1 MRRLDGIYES
11 ALPPHKNALWLDKGV
26 AKYYRNG
33 KWVTIIAEDADVN
46 VSWDSVS
53 GKPEFASVA
62 TSGSYNDLT
71 DKPTI
76 PAAQVNSD
84 WNATSGV
91 SQILNKPT
99 LATVATSGS
108 YDDLSNKPN
117 IPAAYVLPAATL
129 AALGGVKMGT
139 AVADTD
145 ATEAATAQT
154 VATTL
159 NSLLVALRVCG
170 VLTS

>member
-33 KWVTIIAEDADVN
+33 KWVTIIAEDID
-46 VSWDSVS
+46 VSWDSIS
-53 GKPEFASVA
+53 GKPKFANVA
-62 TSGSYNDLT
+62 VSGNYN
-71 DKPTI
+71 
-76 PAAQVNSD
+76 
-84 WNATSGV
+84 
-91 SQILNKPT
+91 
-99 LATVATSGS
+99 
-108 YDDLSNKPN
+108 DLSNKPN

-129 AALGGVKMGT
+129 TALGGVKVGT

-145 ATEAATAQT
+145 ATGAATAQT

-159 NSLLVALRVCG
+159 NSLLAALRACG

>member
-33 KWVTIIAEDADVN
+33 KWVTIIAEDID
-46 VSWDSVS
+46 VSWDSIS
-53 GKPEFASVA
+53 GKPEFANVA
-62 TSGSYNDLT
+62 VSGNYN
-71 DKPTI
+71 
-76 PAAQVNSD
+76 
-84 WNATSGV
+84 
-91 SQILNKPT
+91 
-99 LATVATSGS
+99 
-108 YDDLSNKPN
+108 DLSNKPN

-129 AALGGVKMGT
+129 TALGGVKVGT

-145 ATEAATAQT
+145 ATGAATAQT

-159 NSLLVALRVCG
+159 NSLLAALRACG

>member
-33 KWVTIIAEDADVN
+33 KWVTIIAEDID

-53 GKPEFASVA
+53 GKPEFANVA
-62 TSGSYNDLT
+62 VSGNYN
-71 DKPTI
+71 
-76 PAAQVNSD
+76 
-84 WNATSGV
+84 
-91 SQILNKPT
+91 
-99 LATVATSGS
+99 
-108 YDDLSNKPN
+108 DLSNKPN
-117 IPAAYVLPAATL
+117 IPAAYVLSAATL
-129 AALGGVKMGT
+129 TALGGVKMGT

-145 ATEAATAQT
+145 ATGAATAQT

-159 NSLLVALRVCG
+159 NSLLAALRACG
-170 VLTS
+170 VLTA

>member
-33 KWVTIIAEDADVN
+33 KWVTIIAEDID
-46 VSWDSVS
+46 VSWDSIS
-53 GKPEFASVA
+53 GKPKFANVA
-62 TSGSYNDLT
+62 VSGNYN
-71 DKPTI
+71 
-76 PAAQVNSD
+76 
-84 WNATSGV
+84 
-91 SQILNKPT
+91 
-99 LATVATSGS
+99 
-108 YDDLSNKPN
+108 DLSNKPN

-129 AALGGVKMGT
+129 TALGGVKVGT
-139 AVADTD
+139 AVTDTD
-145 ATEAATAQT
+145 ATGAATAQT

-159 NSLLVALRVCG
+159 NSLLAALRACG

>member
-1 MRRLDGIYES
+1 MVDKKQQEVIYGKEQQALIDMRRLDGIYES

-33 KWVTIIAEDADVN
+33 KWVTIIAEDID
-46 VSWDSVS
+46 VSWDSIS
-53 GKPEFASVA
+53 GKPKFANVA
-62 TSGSYNDLT
+62 VSGNYN
-71 DKPTI
+71 
-76 PAAQVNSD
+76 
-84 WNATSGV
+84 
-91 SQILNKPT
+91 
-99 LATVATSGS
+99 
-108 YDDLSNKPN
+108 DLSNKPN

-129 AALGGVKMGT
+129 TVLGGVKAGT

-159 NSLLVALRVCG
+159 NSLLAALRACG

>member
-33 KWVTIIAEDADVN
+33 KWVTVIAGDADVN

-62 TSGSYNDLT
+62 TSGSY
-71 DKPTI
+71 
-76 PAAQVNSD
+76 
-84 WNATSGV
+84 
-91 SQILNKPT
+91 
-99 LATVATSGS
+99 
-108 YDDLSNKPN
+108 DDLSNKPD

-145 ATEAATAQT
+145 TTEAATAQT

-159 NSLLVALRVCG
+159 NSLLAALRVCG

>member
-33 KWVTIIAEDADVN
+33 KWVTIIAEDID
-46 VSWDSVS
+46 VSWDSIS
-53 GKPEFASVA
+53 DKPEFANVA
-62 TSGSYNDLT
+62 VSGNYN
-71 DKPTI
+71 
-76 PAAQVNSD
+76 
-84 WNATSGV
+84 
-91 SQILNKPT
+91 
-99 LATVATSGS
+99 
-108 YDDLSNKPN
+108 DLSNKPN

-129 AALGGVKMGT
+129 TALGGVKVGT

-145 ATEAATAQT
+145 ATGAATAQT

-159 NSLLVALRVCG
+159 NSLLAALRACG

>member
-26 AKYYRNG
+26 AKYYRNS
-33 KWVTIIAEDADVN
+33 KWVTIIAEDASAN
-46 VSWDSVS
+46 WDDIS

-62 TSGSYNDLT
+62 TSGSYNDLK

-76 PAAQVNSD
+76 PSAQVNSD

-108 YDDLSNKPN
+108 YTDLSNKPT

-145 ATEAATAQT
+145 TTEAATAQT

-159 NSLLVALRVCG
+159 NSLLAALRVCG

>member
-1 MRRLDGIYES
+1 MVDKKQQEVIYGKEQQALTNMRRLDGIYES

-33 KWVTIIAEDADVN
+33 KWVTIIAEDADTN
-46 VSWDSVS
+46 VSWDNVS

-71 DKPTI
+71 DKP
-76 PAAQVNSD
+76 D
-84 WNATSGV
+84 
-91 SQILNKPT
+91 
-99 LATVATSGS
+99 
-108 YDDLSNKPN
+108 

-159 NSLLVALRVCG
+159 NSLLAALRACG
-170 VLTS
+170 VLTF

>member
-1 MRRLDGIYES
+1 MRKLDGIYES
-11 ALPPHKNALWLDKGV
+11 ALPPHKNALWLDKGI

-33 KWVTIIAEDADVN
+33 KWVTIIAGDVSAN
-46 VSWDSVS
+46 WDDIS

-62 TSGSYNDLT
+62 TSGSYNDLK

-76 PAAQVNSD
+76 PA
-84 WNATSGV
+84 T
-91 SQILNKPT
+91 
-99 LATVATSGS
+99 
-108 YDDLSNKPN
+108 
-117 IPAAYVLPAATL
+117 YVLPAATL

-145 ATEAATAQT
+145 TTEAATAQT
-154 VATTL
+154 VATTI
-159 NSLLVALRVCG
+159 NSLLAALRACG

>member
-33 KWVTIIAEDADVN
+33 KWVTIIAEDID
-46 VSWDSVS
+46 VSWDSIS
-53 GKPEFASVA
+53 GKPKFANVA
-62 TSGSYNDLT
+62 VSGNYN
-71 DKPTI
+71 
-76 PAAQVNSD
+76 
-84 WNATSGV
+84 
-91 SQILNKPT
+91 
-99 LATVATSGS
+99 
-108 YDDLSNKPN
+108 DLSNKPN

-129 AALGGVKMGT
+129 TALGGVKVGT

-145 ATEAATAQT
+145 ATGAATAQT
-154 VATTL
+154 VAATL
-159 NSLLVALRVCG
+159 NSLLAALRACG

>member
-33 KWVTIIAEDADVN
+33 KWVTVIAGDAD

-62 TSGSYNDLT
+62 TSGSY
-71 DKPTI
+71 
-76 PAAQVNSD
+76 
-84 WNATSGV
+84 
-91 SQILNKPT
+91 
-99 LATVATSGS
+99 
-108 YDDLSNKPN
+108 DDLSNKPD

-145 ATEAATAQT
+145 TTEAATAQT

-159 NSLLVALRVCG
+159 NSLLAALRVCG

>member
-33 KWVTIIAEDADVN
+33 KWVTIIAEDASTN
-46 VSWDSVS
+46 WDDIS

-62 TSGSYNDLT
+62 TSGSYNDLK
-71 DKPTI
+71 DRPAI
-76 PAAQVNSD
+76 PSAQVNSD
-84 WNATSGV
+84 WNATSGI

-99 LATVATSGS
+99 LAAVATSGS
-108 YDDLSNKPN
+108 YTDLSDKPT

-145 ATEAATAQT
+145 ATEIATAQT
-154 VATTL
+154 VANTL
-159 NSLLVALRVCG
+159 NTLLASLRASG
-170 VLTS
+170 AIQS

>member
-33 KWVTIIAEDADVN
+33 KWATIIAEDASVN
-46 VSWDSVS
+46 WDDIS

-62 TSGSYNDLT
+62 TSGSYNDLK

-76 PAAQVNSD
+76 PSAQVNSD

-108 YDDLSNKPN
+108 YTDLNNKPT

-145 ATEAATAQT
+145 ATETATAQS

-159 NSLLVALRVCG
+159 NALLASLRASG
-170 VLTS
+170 TIQS

>member
-11 ALPPHKNALWLDKGV
+11 ALPPNKNALWLDKGV

-33 KWVTIIAEDADVN
+33 KWVTIIAEDID
-46 VSWDSVS
+46 VSWDSIS
-53 GKPEFASVA
+53 GKPKFANVA
-62 TSGSYNDLT
+62 VSGDYN
-71 DKPTI
+71 
-76 PAAQVNSD
+76 
-84 WNATSGV
+84 
-91 SQILNKPT
+91 
-99 LATVATSGS
+99 
-108 YDDLSNKPN
+108 DLSNKPN

-129 AALGGVKMGT
+129 TALGGVKVGT

-145 ATEAATAQT
+145 ATGAATAQT

-159 NSLLVALRVCG
+159 NSLLAALRACG

>member
-33 KWVTIIAEDADVN
+33 KWVTIIAEDID
-46 VSWDSVS
+46 VSWDSIS
-53 GKPEFASVA
+53 GKPEFANVA
-62 TSGSYNDLT
+62 VSGNYN
-71 DKPTI
+71 
-76 PAAQVNSD
+76 
-84 WNATSGV
+84 
-91 SQILNKPT
+91 
-99 LATVATSGS
+99 
-108 YDDLSNKPN
+108 DLSNKPN

-129 AALGGVKMGT
+129 TALGGVKVGT

-145 ATEAATAQT
+145 ATGAATAQT

-159 NSLLVALRVCG
+159 NSLLAALRACG
-170 VLTS
+170 VLTA